1 MLLWLEGKRVHVDAD
16 RWDVGV
22 VLVWL
27 NQVEV
32 VAIANLEAVVAV
44 ELEKR
49 GNHWVLAGHALDASD
64 RVTRLEHGA
73 VPPVRVVEWL
83 LTLPRVDDVVVA
95 RHVRVALDDPDEL
108 LAWVVE
114 VELELVGRRGD
125 RLATS
130 ELEDIDEVLVR
141 DLGELA
147 ALIRVEV
154 DVVDVERGSGETA
167 LADTVAHGVGV
178 RGVRVV
184 EAEVVQGVELEV
196 DADLVVLQGN
206 QGQSQTWV
214 AAEPEL
220 QWDVQGVHG
229 GARGDD
235 LGRQWLTTI
244 AVVVARRATLVDE
257 VGELWNVAD
266 HLGITSLLAG
276 LLSELVPNVKPVTV
290 VLVDALTTDLNLN
303 VVDEVVTDPVE
314 PTELSTRAVGRLKG
328 NLREGRLE
336 VHAVDEI
343 TVALDRAGDLLAE
356 VGSTVEG
363 VLNRLH
369 REVGV
374 AAIHHLEK
382 RDLWVAGQVYVLGTV
397 SYKLHKSA
405 TSHSSFILRE
415 YKKIL
420 GKHNFSKNGRGVLI
434 DSFSI

>member
-49 GNHWVLAGHALDASD
+49 GNDWVLAGHALDASD

-147 ALIRVEV
+147 ALISVEV

-244 AVVVARRATLVDE
+244 AVVVARRATLVQE
-257 VGELWNVAD
+257 VRELGDVAD
-266 HLGITSLLAG
+266 HLRIAG
-276 LLSELVPNVKPVTV
+276 LLASLLRKLVPDVHPVTV
-290 VLVDALTTDLNLN
+290 LLINALTTNLNLDII
-303 VVDEVVTDPVE
+303 DEVVTNPVE
-314 PTELSTRAVGRLKG
+314 PTELRARAVRRLKG
-328 NLREGRLE
+328 DLRQGGLQ
-336 VHAVDEI
+336 VHAVNQI
-343 TVALDRAGDLLAE
+343 TVALDGAGDLLAK
-356 VGSTVEG
+356 VRGAVER
-363 VLNRLH
+363 VLDRLH
-369 REVGV
+369 GEVGV
-374 AAIHHLEK
+374 TTIYNLK
-382 RDLWVAGQVYVLGTV
+382 NKVYP
-397 SYKLHKSA
+397 
-405 TSHSSFILRE
+405 SFRNI
-415 YKKIL
+415 
-420 GKHNFSKNGRGVLI
+420 
-434 DSFSI
+434 

>member
-1 MLLWLEGKRVHVDAD
+1 MLLRLERKAVYVDAD
-16 RWDVGV
+16 SWDVGV

-49 GNHWVLAGHALDASD
+49 GNDWVLAGHALDASD
-64 RVTRLEHGA
+64 RVARLEHGA

-95 RHVRVALDDPDEL
+95 RHVRIALDDPDEL

-114 VELELVGRRGD
+114 VQLQLVGRGGD
-125 RLATS
+125 GLTAS
-130 ELEDIDEVLVR
+130 ELQHIDQVLVR

-154 DVVDVERGSGETA
+154 DVVDVERRGGEAA
-167 LADTVAHGVGV
+167 LAHAVADGVWV

-206 QGQSQTWV
+206 QWQSQTWV

-220 QWDVQGVHG
+220 QWDVQSVHW

-235 LGRQWLTTI
+235 LGRQWLTTV

-257 VGELWNVAD
+257 VGELWDVAD
-266 HLGITSLLAG
+266 HLGITSLLAS

-290 VLVDALTTDLNLN
+290 VLVDALTTDLDLD
-303 VVDEVVTDPVE
+303 VVDEVVADPVE
-314 PTELSTRAVGRLKG
+314 PAELGTRAVGRLKS
-328 NLREGRLE
+328 NLRQSGLQ

-374 AAIHHLEK
+374 AAIHHLKK

-397 SYKLHKSA
+397 RYKLHQSA
-405 TSHSSFILRE
+405 AGHL
-415 YKKIL
+415 
-420 GKHNFSKNGRGVLI
+420 
-434 DSFSI
+434 SIYT